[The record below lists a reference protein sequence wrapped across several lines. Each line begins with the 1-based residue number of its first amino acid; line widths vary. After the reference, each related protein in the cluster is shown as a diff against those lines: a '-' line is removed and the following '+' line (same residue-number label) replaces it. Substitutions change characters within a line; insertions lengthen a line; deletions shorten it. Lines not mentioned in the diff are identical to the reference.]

1 MFTKNDLVDAIF
13 EKLNMNKSDEKPVN
27 RIFLSDWEMR
37 KMLQPGASEIRIPAN
52 AIISPLALDWIEFKK
67 IKIIRI

>member
-1 MFTKNDLVDAIF
+1 
-13 EKLNMNKSDEKPVN
+13 MNKSDEKPVN